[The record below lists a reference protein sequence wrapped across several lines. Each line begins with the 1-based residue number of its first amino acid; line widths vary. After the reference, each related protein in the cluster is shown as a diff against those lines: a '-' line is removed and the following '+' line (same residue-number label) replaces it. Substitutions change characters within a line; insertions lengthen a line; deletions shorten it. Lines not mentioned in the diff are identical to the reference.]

1 LQFNKFKKE
10 KMKKLFTLMVLA
22 FICTVANAQ
31 NDSTKIDSAKGRTD
45 RSDTIR
51 IGNIVIITNGANHRE
66 SGSNTSISMERRR
79 HRKLSNISTNWGIVD
94 LGFANYDDKTNY
106 AAATAAQNLVNA
118 PGSSFPL
125 GASDFKLRAAK
136 SVDINLW
143 LFMQRLNLIQHHV
156 NLKYGLGLEL
166 NNYRFRSNIS
176 FKEPGISPYSGTASI
191 PNAYVIRD
199 SVSFSKN
206 KLAADYITVPLML
219 NFTTNPGDHKRGVSL
234 SAGVSAGYLYGQRNK
249 QISSQRGKQ
258 KNKGDYDLEQ
268 FKLSY
273 IAEIGL
279 GPVRL
284 YGSYSP
290 KSIFKNQLDMR
301 PYTLGIRLSN
311 W

>member
-1 LQFNKFKKE
+1 MN
-10 KMKKLFTLMVLA
+10 KLFTLMALA
-22 FICTVANAQ
+22 FICTAATAQ
-31 NDSTKIDSAKGRTD
+31 QTDSTAGKTD
-45 RSDTIR
+45 TLKRQNERGDTIR
-51 IGNIVIITNGANHRE
+51 IGNIVIITNGGNHNQ
-66 SGSNTSISMERRR
+66 SGNNTNITLGRKR
-79 HRKLSNISTNWGIVD
+79 HGKLSNISTNWGIVD
-94 LGFANYDDKTNY
+94 LGFANYNDKTNY
-106 AAATAAQNLVNA
+106 AAATAGKVLVNA
-118 PGSSFPL
+118 PGSTFPL
-125 GASDFKLRAAK
+125 GASDFNLRVAK
-136 SVDINLW
+136 SVDINFW
-143 LFMQRLNLIQHHV
+143 LFMQRVNLINHHV
-156 NLKYGLGLEL
+156 NLKYGVGLEL

-176 FKEPGISPYSGTASI
+176 FKEPGLSPYAGMTAI
-191 PNAYVIRD
+191 PNAYVTRD
-199 SVSFSKN
+199 SITFSKN

-219 NFTTNPGDHKRGVSL
+219 NFSSNPGDHNRGISL

-301 PYTLGIRLSN
+301 PYTLGVRLSN